1 MGTRNRVGIGLPY
14 RPARL
19 QRLTELVPWNQFLGS
34 LKVKKFGLGI
44 PDTLRCAGAGAS
56 CVYSLL
62 AAKKMGWR
70 MRATETNPT
79 NYRLAARNV
88 ETNQLTSSIS
98 LVQVAPTEIFTAA
111 VLGGEEGKEEKTVY
125 DFSMCNPPFFT
136 DEKQTDEES
145 FLIVVFSLRVLY
157 IFLLRYFNF
166 KGTVWQD

>member
-1 MGTRNRVGIGLPY
+1 LSY

-19 QRLTELVPWNQFLGS
+19 QRLAELVPWNRSLGS
-34 LKVKKFGLGI
+34 LKVIKFGLGI

-70 MRATETNPT
+70 MRASETDPT
-79 NYRLAARNV
+79 NYRLAAKNV

-98 LVQVAPTEIFTAA
+98 LVQVAPTEIFTPA

-145 FLIVVFSLRVLY
+145 FLIEVFSLHVPYLFFWARFV
-157 IFLLRYFNF
+157 
-166 KGTVWQD
+166 